1 MKTLRLQLVVWY
13 AVFFF
18 LLILVFIIGTN
29 ITVHLST
36 AAAKTLPPAHI
47 NAPQPTTTIVA
58 TMLPTTTVS
67 IQPVVH
73 TLQSNLLVFS
83 LICMV
88 VLTLFAVAGGYLL
101 SGQILKPLRLVSN
114 AAARISQDNL
124 KERINYGGADDDIKS
139 LTDTFNNMMQRLQAA
154 FETQGQFIQDAS
166 HELKTPVATAKTN
179 IQVIKM
185 KPQATLEDYRRALDV
200 VEMSLERMYA
210 VSNDLLILSDNGL
223 AKSRWSKIDAAA
235 LIKEIYNETNLAAR
249 NDGISLKMG
258 AMPSGI
264 NIRGDAMRLKQAVI
278 NLINNAIKYNREG
291 GEVEILLKNE
301 NANAVIEVRDTGIG
315 IAPADLGKVF
325 ERFFRVDKSRSREL
339 GGSGLGLAIVK
350 KIVEDHGGTV
360 YVRSTPGEGSVFGIK
375 LPILTE

>member
-18 LLILVFIIGTN
+18 LLILVFIIGIN
-29 ITVHLST
+29 ITVRLST
-36 AAAKTLPPAHI
+36 AAAITLSPA
-47 NAPQPTTTIVA
+47 NVNVPSPTTTIVA
-58 TMLPTTTVS
+58 TMVPTTTVS
-67 IQPVVH
+67 IQPMVH
-73 TLQSNLLVFS
+73 TLQSNLGVFS

-101 SGQILKPLRLVSN
+101 SSQILKPLRLVST

-223 AKSRWSKIDAAA
+223 AKSRWSKIDAAV
-235 LIKEIYNETNLAAR
+235 LIREIYDETNVAAR
-249 NDGISLKMG
+249 THGISLKIG

-264 NIRGDAMRLKQAVI
+264 NIRGDAIRLKQAVI
-278 NLINNAIKYNREG
+278 NLIDNAVKYNREG

-315 IAPADLGKVF
+315 IAPADLDKVF

>member
-1 MKTLRLQLVVWY
+1 MV
-13 AVFFF
+13 
-18 LLILVFIIGTN
+18 
-29 ITVHLST
+29 
-36 AAAKTLPPAHI
+36 
-47 NAPQPTTTIVA
+47 
-58 TMLPTTTVS
+58 PTTTVS
-67 IQPVVH
+67 IQPMVH
-73 TLQSNLLVFS
+73 TLQSNLGVFS

-101 SGQILKPLRLVSN
+101 SSQILKPLRLVST

-223 AKSRWSKIDAAA
+223 AKSRWSKIDAAV
-235 LIKEIYNETNLAAR
+235 LIREIYDETNVAAR
-249 NDGISLKMG
+249 THGISLKIG

-264 NIRGDAMRLKQAVI
+264 NIRGDAIRLKQAVI
-278 NLINNAIKYNREG
+278 NLIDNAVKYNREG

-315 IAPADLGKVF
+315 IAPADLDKVF